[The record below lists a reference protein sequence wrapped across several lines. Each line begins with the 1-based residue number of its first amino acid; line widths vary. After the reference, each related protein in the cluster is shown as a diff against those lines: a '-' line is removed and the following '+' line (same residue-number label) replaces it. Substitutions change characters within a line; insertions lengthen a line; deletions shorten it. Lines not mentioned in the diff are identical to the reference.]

1 MTPLLEG
8 EPYRARDEE
17 ELLKELNLLTRH
29 HRTYCDAFARVWPD
43 DADSL
48 SLEDLPWLH
57 VGLFKRTALR
67 TDYPGARR
75 GRTLRSSGTSGAASR
90 IELDEESS
98 ILQARSAA
106 AILRS
111 AVGDEPR
118 PLLVLDRAASL
129 REKGSVSARLAAA
142 LSLKPLASEIRFL
155 LGNPAAPDEV
165 AWDEVASTLASSSR
179 ILVYGFTS
187 VLWEAWASARIPE
200 PALALLSRARVS
212 FVHSGGWKRL
222 EADGIDAARLTR
234 ELLARAGPGSQVVDC
249 YGLVE
254 QVGMLYPLCEAG
266 FRHPPVWADVLVRDA
281 TDLRP
286 LTGEPGLLQLV
297 NVLARGAPC
306 HSVLTE
312 DLGRIEPGACPCGRS
327 GKRFEL
333 LGRVPRAELRGC
345 ANV

>member
-1 MTPLLEG
+1 MTSLLDR
-8 EPYRARDEE
+8 EPYGARDEAQLLN
-17 ELLKELNLLTRH
+17 ELDLLTRH
-29 HRTYCDAFARVWPD
+29 HRTWCGAFARVWPD
-43 DADSL
+43 NAVSRRI
-48 SLEDLPWLH
+48 EDVPWLH
-57 VGLFKRTALR
+57 VGLFKRTVLR

-75 GRTLRSSGTSGAASR
+75 GRTLRSSGTSGASSR
-90 IELDEESS
+90 IELDEDSS
-98 ILQARSAA
+98 NLQARSAA

-111 AVGDEPR
+111 VLGDDAR

-129 REKGSVSARLAAA
+129 REKGSLSARLAAA

-155 LGNPAAPDEV
+155 LRDPAPDV
-165 AWDEVASTLASSSR
+165 AWDEVSEVLAASPR
-179 ILVYGFTS
+179 VLVYGFTS
-187 VLWEAWASARIPE
+187 VLWEAWARARIPE
-200 PALALLSRARVS
+200 PVLAALSRARVS

-222 EADGIDAARLTR
+222 EDEGVDAEQLTR
-234 ELLARAGPGSQVVDC
+234 ALLARAGPGSQVVDC

-281 TDLRP
+281 TDLRT

-306 HSVLTE
+306 HNVLTE
-312 DLGRIEPGACPCGRS
+312 DLGRIEPGPCPCGRS

-333 LGRVPRAELRGC
+333 LGRVPKAELRGC

>member
-1 MTPLLEG
+1 MTALLDRDPYGPRDEAELLLE
-8 EPYRARDEE
+8 
-17 ELLKELNLLTRH
+17 LNRLTRH
-29 HRTYCDAFARVWPD
+29 HRTYCGAFARVWPE
-43 DADSL
+43 DADSRRI
-48 SLEDLPWLH
+48 EDVPWLH
-57 VGLFKRTALR
+57 VGLFKRAALR

-98 ILQARSAA
+98 LQQARSAA

-111 AVGDEPR
+111 VLGDEPR
-118 PLLVLDRAASL
+118 PLLVLDHADAL
-129 REKGSVSARLAAA
+129 RERGSMSARLAAA

-155 LGNPAAPDEV
+155 LRDGVAQGGV
-165 AWDEVASTLASSSR
+165 AWDEVSQALATSPR
-179 ILVYGFTS
+179 VLVYGFTS
-187 VLWEAWASARIPE
+187 VLWKAWARAPIPE
-200 PALALLSRARVS
+200 ETLSHLSRAHVS

-222 EADGIDAARLTR
+222 EDEGVDAEQLTR
-234 ELLARAGPGSQVVDC
+234 ALLARAGPGSQVVDC

-281 TDLRP
+281 TDLRT

-306 HSVLTE
+306 HNVLTE
-312 DLGRIEPGACPCGRS
+312 DLGRIEPGPCPCGRS
-327 GKRFEL
+327 GKRFVL
-333 LGRVPRAELRGC
+333 LGRVPKAELRGC

>member
-1 MTPLLEG
+1 MTALLER
-8 EPYRARDEE
+8 EPYGARDEAR
-17 ELLKELNLLTRH
+17 LLEELNLLTRH
-29 HRTYCDAFARVWPD
+29 HRAYCGAFARVWPD
-43 DADSL
+43 DAPSRRI
-48 SLEDLPWLH
+48 EDVPWLH
-57 VGLFKRTALR
+57 VGLFKRAVLR

-90 IELDEESS
+90 IELDEDSS
-98 ILQARSAA
+98 ILQARSAS
-106 AILRS
+106 AILGS
-111 AVGDEPR
+111 VLGDEPR

-129 REKGSVSARLAAA
+129 RERGALSARLAAA

-155 LGNPAAPDEV
+155 FRDSAGAGEV
-165 AWDEVASTLASSSR
+165 AWDDVSAALAASPR
-179 ILVYGFTS
+179 VLVYGFTS
-187 VLWEAWASARIPE
+187 ALWFDWARAAIPE
-200 PALALLSRARVS
+200 PALSALSRARVS

-222 EADGIDAARLTR
+222 EAEGVDARRLTR
-234 ELLARAGPGSQVVDC
+234 ELLARAGPGSRVVDC

-281 TDLRP
+281 TDLRS
-286 LTGEPGLLQLV
+286 LTGEPGLLQLA

-306 HSVLTE
+306 HNVLTE
-312 DLGRIEPGACPCGRS
+312 DVGRIEPGPCPCGRS

-333 LGRVPRAELRGC
+333 LGRVPKAELRGC